1 MKQQKADK
9 SSFAGTTAE
18 QRLSAD
24 AASFSQTI
32 AKPLVSGWVSVNE
45 RLPEPLQTVWISN
58 GNGWTSLG
66 CRTALYEI
74 DGVWNWCWAET
85 NGTIYEQDGQ
95 IVTEAEEDDLDV
107 QYWHECPATPCH

>member
-1 MKQQKADK
+1 MATEFPAWYQAELNAGADVTP
-9 SSFAGTTAE
+9 S
-18 QRLSAD
+18 
-24 AASFSQTI
+24 SQTN
-32 AKPLVSGWVSVNE
+32 AKPLVSGWVSVNQ

-107 QYWHECPATPCH
+107 QYWHECPAPPCH

>member
-1 MKQQKADK
+1 MVKLNERME
-9 SSFAGTTAE
+9 AGTDAAIPTTAE
-18 QRLSAD
+18 VNYV
-24 AASFSQTI
+24 SQTI
-32 AKPLVSGWVSVNE
+32 AKPLVSGWVSVND

-58 GNGWTSLG
+58 GKGWTSLG
-66 CRTALYEI
+66 CRTELYEI

-107 QYWHECPATPCH
+107 QYWHECPAPPCR